1 MKEKTARAAIQ
12 NEANNGLKNTRGTI
26 AMARKPDPHS
36 ATAQFFINVV
46 DNDFLDFKSES
57 PQGWGYCVFGKIV
70 EGMEVVDK
78 IREARTG
85 NVGPYQNV
93 PNPPVIIKTARVLA
107 TKK

>member
-1 MKEKTARAAIQ
+1 
-12 NEANNGLKNTRGTI
+12 
-26 AMARKPDPHS
+26 
-36 ATAQFFINVV
+36 
-46 DNDFLDFKSES
+46 
-57 PQGWGYCVFGKIV
+57 
-70 EGMEVVDK
+70 MEVVDK